1 MVTNI
6 EIIILLLAF
15 AKYKGIDPSELSAA
29 IREGDHDAFKTFYD
43 EHYDGLYRFMV
54 SRGMSHAE
62 AEDLVQK
69 AFVMIWEKRDRI
81 DESKSLRAYL
91 FQIAYSRMLNH
102 VDYQSKFNDD
112 DPPDDDHTARTPEND
127 VDYNELLRLVKKSIR
142 DMPEKRGLVFESCFM
157 NQYTYKETADAMDV
171 SIKTVENHM
180 TLAFKDL
187 RAALS
192 EIYDDDVLS
201 KFNSKNG

>member
-1 MVTNI
+1 MI
-6 EIIILLLAF
+6 LSAEFLLLLLAF
-15 AKYKGIDPSELSAA
+15 AKYNGINPSELSAA
-29 IREGDHDAFKTFYD
+29 IRNGDHEAFKTFYD

-69 AFVMIWEKRDRI
+69 AFVMIWEKRNGI

-102 VDYQSKFNDD
+102 IEYQSKFNDD
-112 DPPDDDHTARTPEND
+112 DLPEEDSSAHTPETD
-127 VDYNELLRLVKKSIR
+127 VNYKELLHVVRKAIR
-142 DMPEKRGLVFESCFM
+142 DMPEKRGQVFESCFM
-157 NQYTYKETADAMDV
+157 RQHTYKETAKAMDV
-171 SIKTVENHM
+171 SVKTVENHM

-187 RAALS
+187 RAMLS
-192 EIYDDDVLS
+192 ETYDEDVLS
-201 KFNSKNG
+201 QLNSKI

>member
-1 MVTNI
+1 MI
-6 EIIILLLAF
+6 LSAEFLLLLLAF
-15 AKYKGIDPSELSAA
+15 AKYNGINPSELSVA
-29 IREGDHDAFKTFYD
+29 IRNGNHKAFKTFYD

-69 AFVMIWEKRDRI
+69 AFVMIWEKRDGI

-112 DPPDDDHTARTPEND
+112 DLPEEDTTAHTPETD
-127 VDYNELLRLVKKSIR
+127 VNYKELLRIVKQAIR

-157 NQYTYKETADAMDV
+157 EQHTYKETAEAMEV
-171 SIKTVENHM
+171 SVKTVENHM

-187 RAALS
+187 RAALA
-192 EIYDDDVLS
+192 ETYDEDILAN
-201 KFNSKNG
+201 FNSK